1 MGTNP
6 ATMIKSALSILL
18 GLTAVSAFT
27 TGDRETEV
35 TGLGTED
42 GMYYYYGE
50 GSEELEEKAGE
61 DREAS
66 GYPGYPSYTGYGSG
80 YSGYP
85 SYTGYG
91 SGYSGYPSYTGY
103 GSGYSGYPS
112 YTGYGS
118 GYS

>member
-1 MGTNP
+1 
-6 ATMIKSALSILL
+6 MIKSALPILL

-27 TGDRETEV
+27 TGDREAEITD
-35 TGLGTED
+35 LAKED

-61 DREAS
+61 DREA
-66 GYPGYPSYTGYGSG
+66 SG

-103 GSGYSGYPS
+103 GSGYSGYPGYGSGYSGYPS

-118 GYS
+118 GYSGYPSY